1 MSRRDRRRWAALMRE
16 VHDEAA
22 GVVEIRIFDSA
33 AVPTDEHARLA
44 AAEWA
49 QRVPNNNAP
58 LCLCCDH
65 EWRLLDKPPAAFI
78 TVTPARPD
86 AKHLLAMGLCKP
98 CAAHPD
104 RMARVAMA
112 LKQFGLDVR
121 LLDVHHAPGVR
132 Q

>member
-1 MSRRDRRRWAALMRE
+1 MTTRHERRRCAALMRK

-22 GVVEIRIFDSA
+22 GVIEIRIFDSL
-33 AVPTDEHARLA
+33 TDMPARFA

-49 QRVPNNNAP
+49 QRVANNNAP

-65 EWRLLDKPPAAFI
+65 EWRSLAKPPAAFV
-78 TVTPARPD
+78 TATPARPD

-98 CAAHPD
+98 CAAQPD
-104 RMARVAMA
+104 RMARIATA
-112 LKQFGLDVR
+112 LKQIWPGWRR
-121 LLDVHHAPGVR
+121 LAWPHRAPGGV